1 MIVLLND
8 SEIGCDVPTI
18 DACKDSPDAFYL
30 LHWLALNT
38 PAGEVVK
45 VDEGI
50 ARRLNWACSRLFAA
64 RDYLI
69 GIDELPESGLYEC
82 WPE

>member
-8 SEIGCDVPTI
+8 QEIGCDLDTI

-38 PAGEVVK
+38 PGGEVVK

-50 ARRLNWACSRLFAA
+50 ARRLGWACSRLFAA

-69 GIDELPESGLYEC
+69 GIDELSGPGLYHS